1 MEWFW
6 QEDMKNKEKRYHPT
20 QKPVYVMRWIIDNYT
35 KENNLILDPFMG
47 SGSTG
52 IACAIGGRKF
62 IGIEKEKQYFDIA
75 CKRIRWASKQQA
87 LF

>member
-1 MEWFW
+1 MPLVGSV
-6 QEDMKNKEKRYHPT
+6 HVT
-20 QKPVYVMRWIIDNYT
+20 SMREETDA
-35 KENNLILDPFMG
+35 ILDPFMG

-52 IACAIGGRKF
+52 VAAVIGGRKF

-75 CKRIRWASKQQA
+75 CKRIKWASRQQA